1 MGLDTELIEGDVA
14 RSQVAVLVDVASK
27 QGRVCL
33 TRDHKLAEQRGSGAV
48 YLLASD
54 DAKEQF
60 NDIQKRFGIR
70 CSFPRFILLSSE
82 LCTILTMSCIVK
94 SNLQDI
100 PDTDQAMRLSLPH
113 TACRLM
119 ESAHGL
125 STHES

>member
-1 MGLDTELIEGDVA
+1 MDTELIEGDVA

-70 CSFPRFILLSSE
+70 CSSLRFTLSTSSDVVHDDD
-82 LCTILTMSCIVK
+82 TIMLYV
-94 SNLQDI
+94 
-100 PDTDQAMRLSLPH
+100 
-113 TACRLM
+113 ACRGCC
-119 ESAHGL
+119 SWC
-125 STHES
+125 